1 MSKLN
6 KLKDKLRYAQHNY
19 TWNDLTTLLT
29 AIGFEKLEGDG
40 SRVIFIKD
48 KIRLQLHKPHPQKEL
63 KYYAVKQ
70 VRTTLHKEN
79 LL

>member
-1 MSKLN
+1 MSKLD
-6 KLKDKLRYAQHNY
+6 KLKDKLRHAQHNY
-19 TWNDLTTLLT
+19 IWHDLMTLLT
-29 AIGFEKLEGDG
+29 TIGFEKLEGDG

-48 KIRLQLHKPHPQKEL
+48 EIRLQLHKPHPQKEL

-70 VRTTLHKEN
+70 VRTTLQKEN